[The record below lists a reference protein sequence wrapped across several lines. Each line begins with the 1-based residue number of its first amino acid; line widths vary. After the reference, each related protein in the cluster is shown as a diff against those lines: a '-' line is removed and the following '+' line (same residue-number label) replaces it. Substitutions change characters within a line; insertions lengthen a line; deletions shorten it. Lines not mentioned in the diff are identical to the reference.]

1 MMGKPASVTLS
12 PGQQAEIRNVV
23 RCMTAYARRYGP
35 CRTRDCEK
43 CESSFGDCL
52 KDALKRAQAAGLEL

>member
-1 MMGKPASVTLS
+1 MTGKPAPVTLS
-12 PGQQAEIRNVV
+12 PEQQAEVRNVV

-52 KDALKRAQAAGLEL
+52 RDALCLARAAGLEL